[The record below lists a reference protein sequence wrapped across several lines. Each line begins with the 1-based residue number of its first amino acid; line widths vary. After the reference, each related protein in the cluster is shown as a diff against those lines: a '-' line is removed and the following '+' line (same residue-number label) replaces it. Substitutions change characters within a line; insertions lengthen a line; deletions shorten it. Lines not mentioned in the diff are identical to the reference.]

1 MVRGTDIHE
10 MPKEIS
16 KLRKLLHLRGYTMS
30 FIKLKDGIGDMTS
43 LQSLRYVV
51 LDGEEVVELIQE
63 LKKLKQLRELG
74 LVRLRREHGSV
85 LSSLVNE
92 MQHLEKL
99 HIREK
104 PTNTNEVNI
113 DLHLISCPPMLR
125 DIRLYGK
132 LEKLPE
138 WIPKLQ
144 NLVELKL
151 ECSQLTDDPMES
163 LKHMQHLL
171 SLYISHHG
179 YEGESLYFQ
188 NGGFHKLKEL
198 NIGNSSSLR
207 SIIIDKGSLC
217 SLRKLELWRN
227 AQLKTV
233 PTGIQHLEKLKI
245 LNIWDMPTEFV
256 QSIAPNGGKEH
267 WTIQHVP
274 FVKFYPAGGKSVRY
288 FRTKN

>member
-1 MVRGTDIHE
+1 
-10 MPKEIS
+10 
-16 KLRKLLHLRGYTMS
+16 MS

-51 LDGEEVVELIQE
+51 LDAEEVVELIQE
-63 LKKLKQLRELG
+63 LKKLKHLRQLG

-99 HIREK
+99 HIQEK
-104 PTNTNEVNI
+104 STDTNEFNI

-125 DIRLYGK
+125 DLRQYGK
-132 LEKLPE
+132 LEKLQE

-171 SLYISHHG
+171 SLYSSHHG
-179 YEGESLYFQ
+179 YEGECLYF
-188 NGGFHKLKEL
+188 
-198 NIGNSSSLR
+198 
-207 SIIIDKGSLC
+207 
-217 SLRKLELWRN
+217 
-227 AQLKTV
+227 
-233 PTGIQHLEKLKI
+233 
-245 LNIWDMPTEFV
+245 
-256 QSIAPNGGKEH
+256 
-267 WTIQHVP
+267 
-274 FVKFYPAGGKSVRY
+274 
-288 FRTKN
+288 